1 MDETADT
8 PLRLSHD
15 ELALIRAALVKAVK
29 RACPA
34 WLADSA
40 DDLVQIAFERVHKL
54 LREGNAQLSTSY
66 LRKVA
71 YSVVVDEIRRRRRRN
86 EVSIDP
92 DNGGQDPVFD
102 LSSGAPDPETRAG
115 GREIGSAI
123 RNCLGH
129 LVGPRRSAVTLHLM
143 GHTVP
148 EIGRLLGW
156 EGKKADNLVYRG
168 MADLRECLESKGV
181 RP

>member
-8 PLRLSHD
+8 SLRLSQG
-15 ELALIRAALVKAVK
+15 ELASLRAALAKAVR
-29 RACPA
+29 RACPTR
-34 WLADSA
+34 LADSA
-40 DDLVQIAFERVHKL
+40 DDLVQIAFERVHRL
-54 LREGNAQLSTSY
+54 VGEGNAQVSASY

-92 DNGGQDPVFD
+92 DDGGQDPAFE
-102 LSSGAPDPETRAG
+102 LPSGAPDPESRAG
-115 GREIGSAI
+115 GREIGDAI
-123 RNCLGH
+123 RGCLGH

>member
-8 PLRLSHD
+8 SPRPFRD
-15 ELALIRAALVKAVK
+15 ELARLRAALVKAVR

-34 WLADSA
+34 WLGDSA
-40 DDLVQIAFERVHKL
+40 DDLVQIALERVHKL
-54 LREGNAQLSTSY
+54 IREGNAQVSASY

-71 YSVVVDEIRRRRRRN
+71 YSVVVDEIRKRRRRN

-92 DNGGQDPVFD
+92 DDDGQGPASE
-102 LSSGAPDPETRAG
+102 LPAGAPDPENLAR

-123 RNCLGH
+123 RDCLGR
-129 LVGPRRSAVTLHLM
+129 LVGPRRSAVTLHLL

-156 EGKKADNLVYRG
+156 EGKRADNLVYRG